1 VIRHVVAIVLL
12 TSIWIALWGDVTV
25 ANAVGGV
32 LVSSLCLTVVPLST
46 PSRHGH
52 LRPLSALR
60 YVLFFAKELVVAN
73 FVVATEVITPGNRD
87 NEGIVAL
94 PLAPSC
100 SPTVLLVVVNSI
112 GLTPGTVVVE
122 IAEDPS
128 TLFVHVL
135 HLDDHDT
142 SVRSLLELERRAI
155 EAFGSDA
162 ALDEVRALE
171 AERGVAP

>member
-1 VIRHVVAIVLL
+1 MRHLLAGALL
-12 TSIWIALWGDVTV
+12 TAIWIALWGDVTI

-32 LVSSLCLTVVPLST
+32 LVAVACLVVVPLEA
-46 PSRHGH
+46 PRRRGRF
-52 LRPLSALR
+52 RPWAAVR
-60 YVLFFAKELVVAN
+60 YVAFFAKELLVAN
-73 FVVATEVITPGNRD
+73 VVVATEVVTPGNRD

-100 SPTVLLVVVNSI
+100 SPTVMLVVVNSI

-122 IAEDPS
+122 IAEDPF
-128 TLFVHVL
+128 TLYVHVL
-135 HLDDHDT
+135 HLDDHDA
-142 SVRSLLELERRAI
+142 SVRDLLELERRAV

-171 AERGVAP
+171 AQWAVTA

>member
-1 VIRHVVAIVLL
+1 MRHLVAGGLL
-12 TSIWIALWGDVTV
+12 TAIWIALWGDVTI

-32 LVSSLCLTVVPLST
+32 LVAVACLVVVPLEA
-46 PSRHGH
+46 PRRRGRF
-52 LRPLSALR
+52 RPWAAVR
-60 YVLFFAKELVVAN
+60 YVAFFAKELLVAN
-73 FVVATEVITPGNRD
+73 VVVATEVVTPGNRD

-100 SPTVLLVVVNSI
+100 SPTVMLVVVNSI

-122 IAEDPS
+122 IAEDPF
-128 TLFVHVL
+128 TLYVHVL
-135 HLDDHDT
+135 HLDDHDA
-142 SVRSLLELERRAI
+142 SVRDLLELERRAV

-171 AERGVAP
+171 AQWAVTA